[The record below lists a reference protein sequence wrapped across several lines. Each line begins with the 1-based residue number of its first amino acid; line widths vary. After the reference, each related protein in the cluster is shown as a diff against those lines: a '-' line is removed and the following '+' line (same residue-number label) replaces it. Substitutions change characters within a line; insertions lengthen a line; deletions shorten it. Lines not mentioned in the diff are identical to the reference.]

1 MRERGFRL
9 FLGALALAS
18 VLTYSFKMYAGTSTF
33 SATPGTGATLRETT
47 DSSGFFLPN
56 TTIWDYS
63 AGANGLQVNANHT
76 IPIEGLISNSASA
89 VATSANNQAS
99 NAWLYGFN
107 GTTWD
112 QLQVDA
118 SKFLKVNVSAGT
130 VAATQSGTWTSR
142 TVGNGG
148 AVLDFAGQNAASPAN
163 AFLMGGQFNTTP
175 STITSGNASPFQL
188 DSLGKLLVNCTGCS
202 AAGNVGGFHTS
213 VATTPTVQNAAYATG
228 NAIGG
233 LQTIA
238 VWRSTSTSSGKID
251 NISIASKGGST
262 QGWTVY
268 LWNTT
273 PSGSTCTDKTAF
285 SLAAADVSKMVAA
298 APIVMTPQ
306 VVGAGSTVTFAS
318 VEPAITASNAAVST
332 NVFMCV
338 VVNGAV
344 TPASTTDLVITV
356 AASQD

>member
-1 MRERGFRL
+1 MKAPVRSLAF
-9 FLGALALAS
+9 LALLGLAIGYPAWR
-18 VLTYSFKMYAGTSTF
+18 TYAGTSTF
-33 SATPGTGATLRETT
+33 QATQGAGTTLRETT

-56 TTIWDYS
+56 QTIWDYS
-63 AGANGLQVNANHT
+63 AGANGWQINADHAGLV
-76 IPIEGLISNSASA
+76 EGTISNSGSG
-89 VATSANNQAS
+89 VATGSISVPTIGYN
-99 NAWLYGFN
+99 YGFN

-130 VAATQSGTWTSR
+130 VAATQSGNWTSR
-142 TVGNGG
+142 VVGNGG
-148 AVLDFAGQNAASPAN
+148 AVLDFAGQNAAAPAN
-163 AFLMGGQFNTTP
+163 ALLMGGTFFTTP
-175 STITSGNASPFQL
+175 TTLTNGDASPFQL
-188 DSLGKLLVNCTGCS
+188 DSSGKLLVNCGTGCS
-202 AAGNVGGFHTS
+202 GSAIGAHIS
-213 VATTPTVQNAAYATG
+213 VPTTPTVQAAAYASG

-233 LQTIA
+233 LQTISL
-238 VWRSTSTSSGKID
+238 WRSTSFSSGKID

-262 QGWTVY
+262 QGLTVY
-268 LWNTT
+268 LFNTT

-306 VVGAGSTVTFAS
+306 LMGIGSTVTFAS
-318 VEPAITASNAAVST
+318 VAPTLTASNAAVST
-332 NVFMCV
+332 NIFMCV